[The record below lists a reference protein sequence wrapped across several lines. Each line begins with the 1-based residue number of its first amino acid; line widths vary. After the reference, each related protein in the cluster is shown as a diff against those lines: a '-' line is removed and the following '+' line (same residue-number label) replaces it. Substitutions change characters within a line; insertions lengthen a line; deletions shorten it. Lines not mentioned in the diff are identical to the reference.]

1 MKSPTLAETYRPSAW
16 ADVVAQDPAIARIR
30 AVGARGFTG
39 RAFWITGV
47 SGSGKT
53 TIARLLAAEVA
64 SPLGILEMDAGELNG
79 ARVRDL
85 ESSLQVYGMGQK
97 TGRAVI
103 VNESHGL
110 SKDSI
115 RALLVALERIP
126 GHAIWIFTTT
136 ADGES
141 ALFDDSID
149 AGPLLSR
156 CILIP
161 LARRDLAQAFAHR
174 AHEIADREGLN
185 GRPES
190 DYLALARK
198 HKNNLR
204 AMLQE
209 VETGGMMA

>member
-1 MKSPTLAETYRPSAW
+1 MNSPTLAEAYRPRSW
-16 ADVVAQDPAIARIR
+16 GDVVAQDPAIARIKS
-30 AVGARGFTG
+30 VGARGYAG
-39 RAFWITGV
+39 RGFWITGG

-64 SPLGILEMDAGELNG
+64 SPLGTLEMDAGELNG

-85 ESSLQVYGMGQK
+85 EWSLQVYGMGEK
-97 TGRAVI
+97 SGRAVI
-103 VNESHGL
+103 VNEAHGL
-110 SKDSI
+110 SKDAI

-156 CILIP
+156 CILVP
-161 LARRDLAQAFAHR
+161 LARRDLAAAFAHR

-185 GRPES
+185 GRPEA

-198 HKNNLR
+198 HRNNLR

-209 VETGGMMA
+209 VESGGMMA